1 MRNERTSIKVC
12 LAQDLISKSID
23 AQYIHVSGK
32 IVGLQV
38 FDSKTNLIIPDKTF
52 NLEILRNCYI

>member
-1 MRNERTSIKVC
+1 MTSIKVC
-12 LAQDLISKSID
+12 TVKYLLAKSFD

-38 FDSKTNLIIPDKTF
+38 FDSKANLIIPDKTF
-52 NLEILRNCYI
+52 NWEILRNCYI

>member
-1 MRNERTSIKVC
+1 MTSIKVC
-12 LAQDLISKSID
+12 IVKYLISKSFD

-52 NLEILRNCYI
+52 NLKILRNCYI